1 MVNSQLED
9 KEQRLKEA
17 LERISTL
24 EELLRSSDERLSA
37 LQTQLQQVLS
47 EREAVIINDFFLN

>member
-17 LERISTL
+17 HEHISML
-24 EELLRSSDERLSA
+24 EELLRPTDGQLST

-47 EREAVIINDFFLN
+47 EREALIVIICLQ

>member
-17 LERISTL
+17 HEHISML
-24 EELLRSSDERLSA
+24 EELLRSTDGQLST

-47 EREAVIINDFFLN
+47 EHEALVIIIFLQ